1 MVFQLDKVS
10 GQKTE
15 VEAARNGKDWGLTG
29 GRQSGGRESK
39 SSRVVPKSC
48 RWKDSNE
55 RRWRISVIRPKVE
68 DDGEVGIGDI

>member
-10 GQKTE
+10 GQKIE

-39 SSRVVPKSC
+39 SSRVVPK
-48 RWKDSNE
+48 
-55 RRWRISVIRPKVE
+55 VA
-68 DDGEVGIGDI
+68 DGKTVTNVGGEFL